1 VAGSRPGSGIVGRS
15 LSPRLRILI
24 LAVAA
29 SLLVGRQLFAMP
41 PSQGDVNVVVAGS
54 DRSFAAITK
63 SLTESLSFIGVTA
76 QFERA
81 ASVDPRSVSKPR
93 PPQPMLLANLWI
105 DAAADR
111 DVILYITDAAT
122 ERVFVRRIGLEHG
135 LDKVAIEGLA
145 FVTQS
150 SLEALLAGK
159 LIGMTR
165 DDYEHSLESVA
176 PLPVPKQT
184 ATPLPRPSE
193 AGPRDVRLFPWQV
206 CAGYELQA
214 WGGSTMRHAATV
226 GVDYERR
233 KFRFALDL
241 FGTLP
246 IQFHGGDSGATLF
259 SSGARL
265 GVARPLALPHQLR
278 LVPGLGF
285 AMELTHIR
293 PELSSPVASPASA
306 SFAFDPT
313 IRAVVGIERH
323 WGRWSLRGILG
334 LDFMA
339 RPVHYVV
346 TRDAN
351 TEVVRTPWRERPFGA
366 VVLAAGFD

>member
-1 VAGSRPGSGIVGRS
+1 MAGSRPRSGIVGRS

-29 SLLVGRQLFAMP
+29 SLLVSRPLFAMP
-41 PSQGDVNVVVAGS
+41 PSQGEVKVVVAGS
-54 DRSFAAITK
+54 DRSCAAITK
-63 SLTESLSFIGVTA
+63 SLTESLSFIGVAA

-81 ASVDPRSVSKPR
+81 ASVDPRSVSELR
-93 PPQPMLLANLWI
+93 PPQPSLLAYLWI
-105 DAAADR
+105 DAAADHE
-111 DVILYITDAAT
+111 VTLYITDAAT
-122 ERVFVRRIGLEHG
+122 ERGFVRRMGLDHG
-135 LDKVAIEGLA
+135 LDKVAVEGLA
-145 FVTQS
+145 FVAQS
-150 SLEALLAGK
+150 SLEALLQGK
-159 LIGMTR
+159 TIGVTR
-165 DDYEHSLESVA
+165 DDYEHSLENAAPRPAPKQAATPTPHPSVA
-176 PLPVPKQT
+176 EPQ
-184 ATPLPRPSE
+184 S
-193 AGPRDVRLFPWQV
+193 VRLSNWQV
-206 CAGYELQA
+206 WAGYELQA
-214 WGGSTMRHAATV
+214 WDGSTMRHAATV
-226 GVDYERR
+226 GVEYERR
-233 KFRFALDL
+233 RFRFAVDL
-241 FGTLP
+241 FSTLP
-246 IQFHGGDSGATLF
+246 IHFSNNESGATLI

-265 GVARPLALPHQLR
+265 SVARPLALPHQLR

-313 IRAVVGIERH
+313 IRAVVGIERP

-366 VVLAAGFD
+366 IVLTAGL

>member
-1 VAGSRPGSGIVGRS
+1 MSPG
-15 LSPRLRILI
+15 LRILVI
-24 LAVAA
+24 SVAA
-29 SLLVGRQLFAMP
+29 SMLSGQPLFAMP
-41 PSQGDVNVVVAGS
+41 PSRAEVNVVVAGS

-81 ASVDPRSVSKPR
+81 ASVDPRSVAKPLS
-93 PPQPMLLANLWI
+93 PQPSLLANLWI

-111 DVILYITDAAT
+111 DVILYITDAT
-122 ERVFVRRIGLEHG
+122 SERVFVRRLGLEHA
-135 LDKVAIEGLA
+135 LDKVAVEGLA
-145 FVTQS
+145 FVAQS

-165 DDYEHSLESVA
+165 DDYEHSLEEA
-176 PLPVPKQT
+176 
-184 ATPLPRPSE
+184 APRPAPKPAPTPPPHPSG
-193 AGPRDVRLFPWQV
+193 AGPRDRRFSYWQV
-206 CAGYELQA
+206 GAGYELQA
-214 WGGSTMRHAATV
+214 WDGSTMRHAATL
-226 GVDYERR
+226 GIDYEKRE
-233 KFRFALDL
+233 FRFALDL

-246 IQFHGGDSGATLF
+246 LQFHSGDSGATLI

-265 GVARPLALPHQLR
+265 SVARPLALPHQLR

-285 AMELTHIR
+285 ALELTHIR

-306 SFAFDPT
+306 FFAFDPT
-313 IRAVVGIERH
+313 IRAVVGIERS

-351 TEVVRTPWRERPFGA
+351 TEVVRTPWQERPFA
-366 VVLAAGFD
+366 AIVLAARL